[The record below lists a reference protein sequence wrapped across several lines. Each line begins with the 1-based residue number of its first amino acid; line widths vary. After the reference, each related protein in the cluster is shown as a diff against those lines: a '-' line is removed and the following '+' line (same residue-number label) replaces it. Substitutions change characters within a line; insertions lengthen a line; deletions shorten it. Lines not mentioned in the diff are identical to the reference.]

1 MDTVYLLAIEV
12 LLGICI
18 LNFFPEPYGV
28 FVFVFLIIAAG
39 VTFRK
44 KIFFYWVIPAVFLLS
59 FLMKIDRKNYGK
71 GENLS
76 KIEVNL
82 YEGRGEIYKIEGK
95 FPHRKSIAIL
105 DRIKNGNYEID
116 GKIEKIFEREKVVFY
131 YVKAEKI
138 KSLETDD
145 LRNKFYKRNQ
155 KLLKNSR
162 NDQKNLFL
170 AVVSGEKQTLSPKVK
185 KLFIESGVS
194 HLLAISGMHLGILF
208 FLLDFI
214 LKKTK
219 LYKRERNIFLIVGIT
234 LYFVSVR
241 ESPSLE
247 RAYIMAVIY
256 ILGNIFSENSDS
268 LKSLAL
274 AFIIGIILKPEIYRE
289 LSFVLSYWAMLIIF
303 IFISVQRYLVNV
315 FEGKLDMGKNYLT
328 QAISTLGNYISF
340 TIFLQIGIAPI
351 IYYNLGTFSLKAI
364 FLSLIITPIGTIYII
379 LCFISIIFPIMPVT
393 NIWYNLLI
401 KSMEFFH

>member
-28 FVFVFLIIAAG
+28 FVFVFLIITAG
-39 VTFRK
+39 VTLRK

-59 FLMKIDRKNYGK
+59 FLMKIDRKNYEK

-76 KIEVNL
+76 RIEVNL

-247 RAYIMAVIY
+247 RAYIMGVIY

-289 LSFVLSYWAMLIIF
+289 LSFVLSYWAMFIIF

-315 FEGKLDMGKNYLT
+315 FEGKLDMEKNYLT

-401 KSMEFFH
+401 KSMEVFH

>member
-28 FVFVFLIIAAG
+28 FVFVFLIITAG
-39 VTFRK
+39 VTLRK

-59 FLMKIDRKNYGK
+59 FLMKIDRKNYEK
-71 GENLS
+71 GETLS
-76 KIEVNL
+76 RIEVNL

>member
-1 MDTVYLLAIEV
+1 
-12 LLGICI
+12 
-18 LNFFPEPYGV
+18 
-28 FVFVFLIIAAG
+28 
-39 VTFRK
+39 
-44 KIFFYWVIPAVFLLS
+44 
-59 FLMKIDRKNYGK
+59 
-71 GENLS
+71 
-76 KIEVNL
+76 
-82 YEGRGEIYKIEGK
+82 
-95 FPHRKSIAIL
+95 
-105 DRIKNGNYEID
+105 
-116 GKIEKIFEREKVVFY
+116 
-131 YVKAEKI
+131 
-138 KSLETDD
+138 
-145 LRNKFYKRNQ
+145 
-155 KLLKNSR
+155 
-162 NDQKNLFL
+162 LFL
-170 AVVSGEKQTLSPKVK
+170 AVVSGENQTLSPKVK

-247 RAYIMAVIY
+247 RAYIMGVIY

-289 LSFVLSYWAMLIIF
+289 LSFVLSYWAMFIIF

-315 FEGKLDMGKNYLT
+315 FEGKLDMEKNYLT

>member
-39 VTFRK
+39 VTLRK

-59 FLMKIDRKNYGK
+59 FLMKIDRKNYEK
-71 GENLS
+71 GETLS
-76 KIEVNL
+76 RIEVNL

>member
-39 VTFRK
+39 VTLRK

-59 FLMKIDRKNYGK
+59 FLMKIDRKNYEK

-76 KIEVNL
+76 RIEVNL

-247 RAYIMAVIY
+247 RAYIMGVIY

-289 LSFVLSYWAMLIIF
+289 LSFVLSYWAMFIIF

-315 FEGKLDMGKNYLT
+315 FEGKLDIGKNYLT